1 MTKKNSNKKQ
11 RQDSNNVQ
19 GDTEMTYHNY
29 QHQCPVPVPSAV
41 NIDDIAV
48 YSDEELFSR
57 LASMENDRLKVVESR
72 FDPTSWE
79 IEIAYLRREMGIR
92 RQRRE
97 AHEIY
102 IRENAHLL
110 QEEEVTVDFDDASVG
125 LA

>member
-1 MTKKNSNKKQ
+1 MTKKNNSKKQ
-11 RQDSNNVQ
+11 RQDSSNIQDGN
-19 GDTEMTYHNY
+19 DMTYHNY
-29 QHQCPVPVPSAV
+29 QQQCPVPVPTAA

-57 LASMENDRLKVVESR
+57 LSGMENDRLKVAESR
-72 FDPTSWE
+72 FDPTLWE

-102 IRENAHLL
+102 LRENAHLL
-110 QEEEVTVDFDDASVG
+110 PEEEVTVDFDDASAG
-125 LA
+125 LN